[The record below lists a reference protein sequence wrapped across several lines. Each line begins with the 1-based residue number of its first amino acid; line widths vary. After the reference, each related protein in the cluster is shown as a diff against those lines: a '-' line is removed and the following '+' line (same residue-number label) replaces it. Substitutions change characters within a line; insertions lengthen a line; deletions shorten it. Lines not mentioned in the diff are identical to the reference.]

1 MRVRTSKIC
10 KTAKNMCGKCVS
22 HWRVPFCCHIVF
34 GTECIP
40 QENCSYGEGLKVNWP
55 DGIPPTVITLT
66 PEILVECL
74 VPSNQSCWCYLHH
87 EPETHLPLL
96 ELVLGYL
103 NKHKTVVNCSS
114 AMYMLFNDQLLTSS
128 NGSGFYNDD
137 ISYDF
142 RDTDT

>member
-10 KTAKNMCGKCVS
+10 KTAKNMCVKCVS
-22 HWRVPFCCHIVF
+22 HWRVPFSFHILF

-40 QENCSYGEGLKVNWP
+40 QENCSYGEGLNHKVNWP

-66 PEILVECL
+66 PELLVECL
-74 VPSNQSCWCYLHH
+74 VPSNQSCWCYLRH
-87 EPETHLPLL
+87 EPETHLRLL
-96 ELVLGYL
+96 ELELGYL

-128 NGSGFYNDD
+128 DGRF
-137 ISYDF
+137 
-142 RDTDT
+142 